1 MNKLKNFTNLPL
13 EIENEVFYMFNN
25 VNNPF
30 GNRVISSSTSSDSN
44 GRRQKED
51 PKEKLKKYIEE
62 DKPDEVLLGGQP
74 ILTEEEILAMTRQ
87 YIAKLKT
94 EHEDNEKIQKKLNKY
109 LDNFDVKKFMKKN
122 PNMTNPDFYMV
133 MFNETESLVK

>member
-13 EIENEVFYMFNN
+13 GIENEVFYMFNN

-30 GNRVISSSTSSDSN
+30 GNRAISSSTSSDSN
-44 GRRQKED
+44 GRRQKEA
-51 PKEKLKKYIEE
+51 PKEELKKYIEE
-62 DKPDEVLLGGQP
+62 DEPDEVLLGGQP

-122 PNMTNPDFYMV
+122 QNMTSPDFYMV